1 MGFFLVALQFSLLL
15 LLANLAAP
23 NVAQG
28 QIPAGALLLALS
40 SLALMGWTLMHN
52 RIGNFNFR
60 PMPKPEGQL
69 ITSGPYRWIRHPMY
83 TAALLG
89 ASAMVWTGNLLPGLL
104 LWFALANV
112 LLLKCRLEERWMIL
126 QHPDY
131 ANYVLRTKRFI
142 PGLI

>member
-112 LLLKCRLEERWMIL
+112 LLLKCRLEERWMLL

>member
-15 LLANLAAP
+15 LLAKLAAT
-23 NVAQG
+23 NVALG
-28 QIPAGALLLALS
+28 QIPVAALLLALC
-40 SLALMGWTLMHN
+40 SLALMGWTLLHN

-60 PMPKPEGQL
+60 PMPKPKGQL
-69 ITSGPYRWIRHPMY
+69 VTSGPYQWIRHPMY
-83 TAALLG
+83 TAAMLG
-89 ASAMVWTGNLLPGLL
+89 ASAMVWTGDFLPGLL

-112 LLLKCRLEERWMIL
+112 LLLKSRLEERWMLL

-131 ANYVLRTKRFI
+131 ANYILRSKRFI

>member
-1 MGFFLVALQFSLLL
+1 MEIFLVLLQFSLLL
-15 LLANLAAP
+15 LLANSAAP

-28 QIPAGALLLALS
+28 AIPYGAIILALT
-40 SLALMGWTLMHN
+40 SLALMGWTLLHN
-52 RIGNFNFR
+52 RVGNFNVR
-60 PMPKPEGQL
+60 PMPKAEGQL
-69 ITSGPYRWIRHPMY
+69 VTSGPYHWIRHPMY

-89 ASAMVWTGNLLPGLL
+89 ASAMVWTGDFLPGLL

-112 LLLKCRLEERWMIL
+112 LLLKSRLEERWMVV

-131 ANYVLRTKRFI
+131 ADYMRRSKRFL